1 MHPIQEQQ
9 WGQVNIHTWQDL
21 SPHMWECFRLALME
35 TETEQEVQGVVLE
48 YSKAFN
54 EVITEL
60 KGQGVRVEFSPTI
73 VSTTTEMIVNIVVSK
88 RDYKS
93 SMLEYLPWYERKS
106 QVFDSILNAYDKE
119 FRRLEQDLEAV
130 ERNMF

>member
-9 WGQVNIHTWQDL
+9 WGQVNIHTWADL
-21 SPHMWECFRLALME
+21 SPHLWECFRLALME

-48 YSKAFN
+48 YSRAFN

-88 RDYKS
+88 RDYKIGRAS
-93 SMLEYLPWYERKS
+93 CRER
-106 QVFDSILNAYDKE
+106 V
-119 FRRLEQDLEAV
+119 
-130 ERNMF
+130 